1 MVKRSRARNADPPA
15 LVVAHV
21 RHALSSVVLVAL
33 LAPAISAR
41 ADGNASAA
49 RSPPSLATPQVI
61 PVKSTTTA
69 PSPSPP
75 PPSSP
80 ARTGEPP
87 SDHPTS
93 PGAPELH
100 FEPKSPDYKVSL
112 VLEDA
117 ELSELVR
124 TIGQLTGRR
133 FIVASPHAKG
143 LKATLFAPEKVT
155 VAEAY
160 EAFLAVLQ
168 ANALTVIP
176 SGAFWKIVD
185 TQDVAKQATPVVL
198 LDEGATR
205 EERYVTHVLRL
216 HHVNADD
223 IAANVLSKFTTR
235 DAAVVPYAPGN
246 LLILTDTGENI
257 RRMQRILEDV
267 DVAQPGDKVWMVPLF
282 YVAAADIQKKLAEV
296 FDLKASA
303 KPGGLPGGDRLTRLV
318 ALDRPNSLLVVGSEA
333 SYHRVLAFLER
344 IDIPVAS
351 EGAIHVVLLEHSD
364 AKKIV
369 PAINEALQSAG
380 PSGAAAKGANG
391 AEPLALLD
399 SQVKVS
405 AEETTNSIL
414 VTSSEHDFAA
424 VRDVIAKLDKPKR
437 QVYIDVVVMDVTLQR
452 DTNIG
457 VQWHGIG
464 GLGSNGTSVY
474 GGMNALNSIGQPLTA
489 AASAASDTTLQALA
503 LGIRGPTM
511 TAFGESIPAFG
522 AFIEASAHTLDSDI
536 LQTPHILA
544 TDNVPS
550 EFHVTVNRS
559 LQQNAQSYSSLTGAT
574 GASSSFL
581 GTAPALN
588 NYKPLGP
595 QIKITPHV
603 NESDDVRLDII
614 ETISDTTGIPEG
626 TLGTLPFTE
635 RGATTTLTVHDQQTC
650 VIGGLVAD
658 KISHETVKVPL
669 LGDIPLIGALF
680 RRVNDTRE
688 KSDLVLVLTPYIVRD
703 QEDMRR
709 IVEKRM
715 DERQELLDHQAL
727 FSDRPLRPT
736 KTFARAR
743 GLLGLIRRAEIAAE
757 EEMANEAKLL
767 RPPPKT
773 HDETAPIELPAT
785 APASSAGETKA
796 AASATRIE
804 H

>member
-1 MVKRSRARNADPPA
+1 M
-15 LVVAHV
+15 LG
-21 RHALSSVVLVAL
+21 SSLVLVAL
-33 LAPAISAR
+33 GLSAGQAHADAPT
-41 ADGNASAA
+41 
-49 RSPPSLATPQVI
+49 PTLATPQVV
-61 PVKSTTTA
+61 PVNTTARTAPAATAA
-69 PSPSPP
+69 PSPPVE
-75 PPSSP
+75 P
-80 ARTGEPP
+80 A
-87 SDHPTS
+87 DHP
-93 PGAPELH
+93 PILAAPELH
-100 FEPKSPDYKVSL
+100 FEAKSPDYKVSL

-133 FIVASPHAKG
+133 FIVASAHAKG
-143 LKATLFAPEKVT
+143 LKATLYAPEKVT

-185 TQDVAKQATPVVL
+185 TQDVSKQTTPVAL
-198 LDEGATR
+198 AGEGATT
-205 EERYVTHVLRL
+205 EERYVTRVLRL
-216 HHVNADD
+216 HHVSAEDV
-223 IAANVLSKFTTR
+223 AANVLSKFATR
-235 DAAVVPYAPGN
+235 DAGVVPYAPGN

-267 DVAQPGDKVWMVPLF
+267 DVAQPGDKVWLVPLF
-282 YVAAADIQKKLAEV
+282 YVSAADMQKKLAEV
-296 FDLKASA
+296 FDLKGTAKTSA
-303 KPGGLPGGDRLTRLV
+303 PGIAADKLTRLV
-318 ALDRPNSLLVVGSEA
+318 ALDRPNALIVVGAEGAYKRLLS
-333 SYHRVLAFLER
+333 FLER
-344 IDIPVAS
+344 VDVPVAS
-351 EGAIHVVLLEHSD
+351 EGAIHVVPLEHSD

-380 PSGAAAKGANG
+380 PAAQRTANG
-391 AEPLALLD
+391 SEPLALLD
-399 SQVKVS
+399 SSVKVS

-424 VRDVIAKLDKPKR
+424 VRDVIAKLDKAKR
-437 QVYIDVVVMDVTLQR
+437 QVYIEAVIMDVTLQR
-452 DTNIG
+452 DTNVG

-464 GLGSNGTSVY
+464 PIGNGGTNLY
-474 GGMNALNSIGQPLTA
+474 GGMNPISSIGEPANA

-503 LGIRGPTM
+503 MGIRGPTV
-511 TAFGESIPAFG
+511 TALGESIPAFG

-559 LQQNAQSYSSLTGAT
+559 LQQNAQSYQSIASGTGA
-574 GASSSFL
+574 GASVTPYV
-581 GTAPALN
+581 GAAPAMA

-626 TLGTLPFTE
+626 TLGTLPYTE

-658 KISHETVKVPL
+658 KVSHETVKIPL
-669 LGDIPLIGALF
+669 LGDIPVFGALF
-680 RRVNDTRE
+680 RKTNDTRE

-709 IVEKRM
+709 IMEKRM

-727 FSDRPLRPT
+727 FSDRPLRPE
-736 KTFARAR
+736 KSFARAR

-757 EEMANEAKLL
+757 DEAANEALL
-767 RPPPKT
+767 LKRPPKT
-773 HDETAPIELPAT
+773 HEITEPIELPALAGAST
-785 APASSAGETKA
+785 GATSTDAKPAATPQAPARVE
-796 AASATRIE
+796 R
-804 H
+804 

>member
-1 MVKRSRARNADPPA
+1 M
-15 LVVAHV
+15 
-21 RHALSSVVLVAL
+21 
-33 LAPAISAR
+33 
-41 ADGNASAA
+41 
-49 RSPPSLATPQVI
+49 
-61 PVKSTTTA
+61 KSTTTA
-69 PSPSPP
+69 APAPASSTAPAPPADPSPP
-75 PPSSP
+75 VDPPKGP
-80 ARTGEPP
+80 A
-87 SDHPTS
+87 
-93 PGAPELH
+93 APELT
-100 FEPKSPDYKVSL
+100 FVPKSADYKVSL
-112 VLEDA
+112 LFDDVDF
-117 ELSELVR
+117 SELVR
-124 TIGQLTGRR
+124 AIVQITGRR
-133 FIVASPHAKG
+133 FILASAHAKG
-143 LKATLFAPEKVT
+143 LKATLFAPEKVS

-176 SGAFWKIVD
+176 SGSFWKIVD
-185 TQDVAKQATPVVL
+185 TQDVAKQATPVSL
-198 LDEGATR
+198 AGEGATT
-205 EERYVTHVLRL
+205 EERYVTRVLRL
-216 HHVNADD
+216 HHVSAED
-223 IAANVLSKFTTR
+223 IATGVLSKFTTR

-257 RRMQRILEDV
+257 RRMQRMLEDL
-267 DVAQPGDKVWMVPLF
+267 DVAQPGDKVWLVPLF
-282 YVAAADIQKKLAEV
+282 YVAAADMEKKLAEV
-296 FDLKASA
+296 FDLKASQ
-303 KPGGLPGGDRLTRLV
+303 KTSGLPGADKLTRLV
-318 ALDRPNSLLVVGSEA
+318 ALDHPNALIVVGSEG
-333 SYHRVLAFLER
+333 SYKRVLAFLER

-351 EGAIHVVLLEHSD
+351 EGAIHVVPLEHSD

-369 PAINEALQSAG
+369 PAINEALL
-380 PSGAAAKGANG
+380 GAAPGGGAKGANG

-452 DTNIG
+452 DTNVG
-457 VQWHGIG
+457 VEWHGIG
-464 GLGSNGTSVY
+464 GLGSAGTSVY

-559 LQQNAQSYSSLTGAT
+559 LQQNAQSYSSLSGAT
-574 GASSSFL
+574 GGSSAFL
-581 GTAPALN
+581 GTAPAVA

-603 NESDDVRLDII
+603 NESDDVRLDIV

-626 TLGTLPFTE
+626 TLGTLPYTE

-658 KISHETVKVPL
+658 KISHETVKIPL

-709 IVEKRM
+709 IVERRM
-715 DERQELLDHQAL
+715 EERQDLLDHQAL
-727 FSDRPLRPT
+727 FSDRPLRPD

-743 GLLGLIRRAEIAAE
+743 GLLGQMRRAEIAE
-757 EEMANEAKLL
+757 EEELANEAKLL
-767 RPPPKT
+767 RRPPKT
-773 HDETAPIELPAT
+773 HEATDPIELPAT
-785 APASSAGETKA
+785 APTASSSGEAKDVKGA
-796 AASATRIE
+796 PATRVE
-804 H
+804 R